1 MLIADEE
8 VPRMRAALGQVRL
21 ELETQRYV
29 EALPA
34 VRYPVHLVPR
44 GDPICRHPMYV
55 SSFFLERTCPSMRHT
70 KPKRTRARIHIHM
83 HTHTHTRA
91 HTHTHTRTHT
101 ENARSRQSRL

>member
-34 VRYPVHLVPR
+34 VLYPVLAPR
-44 GDPICRHPMYV
+44 PSRRSYLSASYV
-55 SSFFLERTCPSMRHT
+55 CVVVFP
-70 KPKRTRARIHIHM
+70 
-83 HTHTHTRA
+83 
-91 HTHTHTRTHT
+91 
-101 ENARSRQSRL
+101 